1 MSASPILVVGSGP
14 SGLVLALTLAK
25 NGVPVRI
32 IEKEPARFPGERG
45 AGIMPRTLE
54 LYKLLGPLPDILK
67 LATRPPLI
75 WKYDPSDANTVAKKM
90 PLVPSFED
98 TPQIPYSNTLALGQH
113 LHEAVLKAH
122 LEAVGVTVEGGSE
135 LRSFKEVGDHVEA
148 EIVRHVDGKEVI
160 EHIETPYLVGMD
172 GAHSVVRKTLGLEFL
187 GETIEED
194 NVAVG
199 DIRVKDLMEAMHMWG
214 NPTKAVAVLRPSG
227 QDDRIMQFLIAGPEI
242 DVPKVIA
249 SRESII
255 DKFYEITGRRDVV
268 FEDLVTAFRYKPNIR
283 MVKQLRVG
291 RVLVGGDAAHCHS
304 PAGGQGMNSCVQDAI
319 NLGWKLALVYKG
331 HSPSSLLDTYGEE
344 RLPVIA
350 EMLGKT
356 TELFNQTK
364 TAPGEMKR
372 GSELR
377 QLGVNYRGSS
387 IVYEDDVETAT
398 EKGPGYNAG
407 SEIAARPGDRAPGAP
422 GLKVVS
428 DKETAATAIMHDIL
442 TPSQHT
448 VLIFASASG
457 NVASEMRDVLQ
468 QLPAGTVRSVLVLP
482 KDTEGSSASDLAA
495 KGLFDQ
501 VVIDTEGYAYSGY
514 HVKEEPSVIVVR
526 PDGIVGA
533 RVRGEAGLKKY
544 FQNIFNL

>member
-1 MSASPILVVGSGP
+1 MSTLPILVVGSGP
-14 SGLVLALTLAK
+14 SGLVLALMLAK

-32 IEKEPARFPGERG
+32 IEKEPARFTGERG
-45 AGIMPRTLE
+45 AGMMPRTLE
-54 LYKLLGPLPDILK
+54 LYKILGTLPDILK
-67 LATRPPLI
+67 LAKRTPMV
-75 WKYDPSDANTVAKKM
+75 WKYDPSDANKVVKKI
-90 PLVPSFED
+90 PLVPSYED
-98 TPQIPYSNTLALGQH
+98 TPQIPYSNILGLAQH
-113 LHEAVLKAH
+113 LHEAILKEH
-122 LEAVGVTVEGGSE
+122 LAALGVTVEGGTE
-135 LRSFKEVGDHVEA
+135 LRSFKDVGDHVDA
-148 EIVRHVDGKEVI
+148 EVVRHVDGKEVI
-160 EHIETPYLVGMD
+160 YHIETPYLVGMD

-194 NVAVG
+194 NFAAG
-199 DIRVKDLMEAMHMWG
+199 DIRVKDLMEVAHMWG
-214 NPTKAVAVLRPSG
+214 NPTKAVVFLRPSG
-227 QDDRIMQFLIAGPEI
+227 QDDRIVQFLIAGPEV

-255 DKFYEITGRRDVV
+255 DKFYEITGRRDIV
-268 FEDLVTAFRYKPNIR
+268 FEDLVAAFRYKPNIR
-283 MVKQLRVG
+283 MVKELRVG
-291 RVLVGGDAAHCHS
+291 RVFIGGDAAHCHS
-304 PAGGQGMNSCVQDAI
+304 FAGGQGMNSCVQDAI
-319 NLGWKLALVYKG
+319 NLGWKLALVYEG

-356 TELFNQTK
+356 TELFNQNK
-364 TAPGEMKR
+364 SAPGEMKR

-387 IVYEDDVETAT
+387 IVYEDDVEIAT

-422 GLKVVS
+422 GLKVIS
-428 DKETAATAIMHDIL
+428 GKETTTVLMHDIL
-442 TPSQHT
+442 TPSHHT
-448 VLIFASASG
+448 VLIFAGVSA
-457 NVASEMRDVLQ
+457 NAASEMRDVLQ
-468 QLPAGTVRSVLVLP
+468 QLPAGTVRSILVLP

-501 VVIDTEGYAYSGY
+501 VIIDTEGYAYSGY